1 MEFQR
6 CSYSMISF
14 ARLNYLL
21 RPQLFVVAAFIA
33 MLAVSWRR
41 WTSMIVDIGRET
53 DLPLRLMNG
62 ELLYRD
68 VHYLYPPFSPY
79 LNALL
84 YKVFGGHL
92 DTLAFSGIVF
102 TALLIFICYKIARKL
117 MPPVGASI
125 AAALIAIMSFK
136 PAGSLVLP
144 YSFAGLHAAVFALAA
159 VLFTLRYAENR
170 KRADLVITGIFI
182 GLAAITKQEFA
193 FAAAVAVSAYS
204 IYLHRTDFRLILRDI
219 SLAAI
224 PALAIAVP
232 VFGLLFAAIDW
243 RILINDCHLFY
254 TNIPESLN
262 FYNRFRSG
270 LNDPLGSFVQ
280 MIGAAAISTAFVVVI
295 VFFSDRRGKSRARL
309 AYWFAGSAAVAVPIL
324 YLYRDQ
330 WDGSPL
336 RALPFFLMAIIVYTW
351 SRRTGD
357 SNADADDLE
366 GRASP
371 HFLFIV
377 AVFSLALI
385 FRVLL
390 RVPSGGFSGS
400 FYVPPS
406 LILLIYALLTA
417 LPLAV
422 KKWSGDENSYSRAVA
437 ITRAFCI
444 LAIIGTAIS
453 FSFRYRA
460 RFGYEIS
467 AHRGTLVAE
476 RGSGPTIDAALKFI
490 EANTSENEVIT
501 VLPEGSDLAFLTGR
515 RINLRHQVLIPGFL
529 GEQDEKDA
537 IEALKKANVRY
548 IFITNR
554 PMREFGATAF
564 GEDFYTTFGGFI
576 NENYETVA
584 AFGSPGDPDPKIG
597 GPQFFI
603 KVLKRNEP

>member
-1 MEFQR
+1 M
-6 CSYSMISF
+6 
-14 ARLNYLL
+14 L
-21 RPQLFVVAAFIA
+21 RPQLFVVAAFVA
-33 MLAVSWRR
+33 MLGVSWRR

-68 VHYLYPPFSPY
+68 IHYLYPPFSPY
-79 LNALL
+79 FNALI
-84 YKVFGGHL
+84 YTVFGVHL

-102 TALLIFICYKIARKL
+102 TALLTFICYKIARKL
-117 MPPVGASI
+117 MSPAGASI
-125 AAALIAIMSFK
+125 AAALIVVMSFK

-144 YSFAGLHAAVFALAA
+144 YSFAGLHAAIFALAA
-159 VLFTLRYAENR
+159 VFFTIRYAESR
-170 KRADLVITGIFI
+170 KRADLLITGIFI

-204 IYLHRTDFRLILRDI
+204 IYLHRTNFRLVLRDI
-219 SLAAI
+219 SFAAI
-224 PALAIAVP
+224 PAMAIAVP

-243 RILINDCHLFY
+243 RILIDDCHLFY

-262 FYNRFRSG
+262 LYNRFRSG

-280 MIGAAAISTAFVVVI
+280 MIGAAAISTAFVALI
-295 VFFSDRRGKSRARL
+295 VFFSDRRGKFRARL
-309 AYWFAGSAAVAVPIL
+309 AYWFAGSIAVAIPIL

-336 RALPFFLMAIIVYTW
+336 RALPFFLLAIIVYAWRT
-351 SRRTGD
+351 RTGPTE
-357 SNADADDLE
+357 DADDLK
-366 GRASP
+366 GPASP

-385 FRVLL
+385 FRVVL

-406 LILLIYALLTA
+406 LILLVYALLTA

-422 KKWSGDENSYSRAVA
+422 KRWSGDENSYSRAVA
-437 ITRAFCI
+437 VTRAFCL
-444 LAIIGTAIS
+444 LAIIGTAVS

-467 AHRGTLVAE
+467 AQRGTLVAE
-476 RGSGPTIDAALKFI
+476 RRSGPTIDAALKFI
-490 EANTSENEVIT
+490 EANTAENEVIA
-501 VLPEGSDLAFLTGR
+501 VLPEGNDLAFLTGR
-515 RINLRHQVLIPGFL
+515 RINFRHQVLIPGFL

-564 GEDFYTTFGGFI
+564 GEDFYTTLGGFI

-584 AFGSPGDPDPKIG
+584 AFGSPGDLDPKIG
-597 GPQFFI
+597 GPQLFI
-603 KVLKRNEP
+603 KVFKRNEP

>member
-1 MEFQR
+1 MTFGPR
-6 CSYSMISF
+6 FNSM
-14 ARLNYLL
+14 L
-21 RPQLFVVAAFIA
+21 RPHLYVVLTFIV
-33 MLAVSWRR
+33 MLTVSWRR

-68 VHYLYPPFSPY
+68 IHYLYPPFSPY
-79 LNALL
+79 FNALL
-84 YKVFGGHL
+84 FKVFGVHL

-102 TALLIFICYKIARKL
+102 TALLTFICYKIARKL
-117 MPPVGASI
+117 MPPVNASI
-125 AAALIAIMSFK
+125 AAALIVVMSFK

-144 YSFAGLHAAVFALAA
+144 YSFAGLHAAVFALSG
-159 VLFTLRYAENR
+159 VLFTLRYAEYR
-170 KRADLVITGIFI
+170 KRGDLLITGIFI

-219 SLAAI
+219 SFTAI

-270 LNDPLGSFVQ
+270 LNDPPGSFIQ
-280 MIGAAAISTAFVVVI
+280 MIGAAGISTAFAVLI
-295 VFFSDRRGKSRARL
+295 VFFSDRLGKFRSRL
-309 AYWFAGSAAVAVPIL
+309 VYWFAGSLAVALPIL
-324 YLYRDQ
+324 FLYRDQ

-336 RALPFFLMAIIVYTW
+336 RALPFFLLAIIVYTW
-351 SRRTGD
+351 RRGTGD
-357 SNADADDLE
+357 AIEDADDLK
-366 GRASP
+366 GTASP

-377 AVFSLALI
+377 AVFGLALI
-385 FRVLL
+385 FRVIL

-406 LILLIYALLTA
+406 LILLVYALLTA

-422 KKWSGDENSYSRAVA
+422 KKWSGDENSFSRAVG

-444 LAIIGTAIS
+444 LAILGTAIS

-460 RFGYEIS
+460 RFGYEVS
-467 AHRGTLVAE
+467 AQRGTLVAE

-490 EANTSENEVIT
+490 EANTAENEVIA
-501 VLPEGSDLAFLTGR
+501 VLPEGHDLAFLTGR

-529 GEQDEKDA
+529 SEQDEKDA
-537 IEALKKANVRY
+537 IEALKKGNERY

-564 GEDFYTTFGGFI
+564 GEDFYTALGSFI
-576 NENYETVA
+576 DENYETVA

-603 KVLKRNEP
+603 KVLKRIGP

>member
-1 MEFQR
+1 
-6 CSYSMISF
+6 MISNT
-14 ARLNYLL
+14 RLNYLL
-21 RPQLFVVAAFIA
+21 RPQLFVVVAFIA

-41 WTSMIVDIGRET
+41 WTSMIVDLGRET

-68 VHYLYPPFSPY
+68 IHYLYPPFSPY
-79 LNALL
+79 FNALL
-84 YKVFGGHL
+84 YKVFGVHL

-125 AAALIAIMSFK
+125 AAALIVVMSFK

-159 VLFTLRYAENR
+159 ILFTLRYAKNR
-170 KRADLVITGIFI
+170 KRGDLLITGIFI

-204 IYLHRTDFRLILRDI
+204 IYLHRTNVRLILRDI

-224 PALAIAVP
+224 PAMAIAVP
-232 VFGLLFAAIDW
+232 VFGWLFASIDW

-270 LNDPLGSFVQ
+270 LNDPLGSFLQ
-280 MIGAAAISTAFVVVI
+280 MIGAAAISTVFVVLI
-295 VFFSDRRGKSRARL
+295 VFFSDRRGQFRARL
-309 AYWFAGSAAVAVPIL
+309 AYWFTGSLAVAIPIL
-324 YLYRDQ
+324 FLYRDQ

-336 RALPFFLMAIIVYTW
+336 RAVPFLLLAIIVYTW
-351 SRRTGD
+351 RGGPGNTTE
-357 SNADADDLE
+357 DADDLN
-366 GRASP
+366 GTASP

-377 AVFSLALI
+377 AIFSLALI
-385 FRVLL
+385 FRVVL

-406 LILLIYALLTA
+406 LILLVYALLTA

-422 KKWSGDENSYSRAVA
+422 KRWSGDQNSYSGAVA
-437 ITRAFCI
+437 ITRTLCI
-444 LAIIGTAIS
+444 LAIIGTAVS

-467 AHRGTLVAE
+467 AQRGTLVAE
-476 RGSGPTIDAALKFI
+476 RGSGPTIDAALEFI
-490 EANTSENEVIT
+490 EANTAEYEVIA
-501 VLPEGSDLAFLTGR
+501 VLPEGNDVAFLTGR

-537 IEALKKANVRY
+537 IEALKNGNVRY

-564 GEDFYTTFGGFI
+564 GEDFYTILGSFI
-576 NENYETVA
+576 DKNYETVA
-584 AFGSPGDPDPKIG
+584 AFGSPGDSDPKIG

-603 KVLKRNEP
+603 KVLQRKGP